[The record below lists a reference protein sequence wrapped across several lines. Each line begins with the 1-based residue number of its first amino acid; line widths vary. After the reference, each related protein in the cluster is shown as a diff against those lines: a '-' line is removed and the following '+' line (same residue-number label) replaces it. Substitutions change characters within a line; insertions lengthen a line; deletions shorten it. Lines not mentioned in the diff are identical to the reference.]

1 MSYEAETKAITK
13 FFKFQPRICKVFKNQ
28 LLDLQDFSGL
38 LRLPA
43 LTTVCEDPPPPSYS
57 RPKNRF
63 PTFALYAEAT
73 EAIGR

>member
-43 LTTVCEDPPPPSYS
+43 LTTVCEDPPPPS
-57 RPKNRF
+57 
-63 PTFALYAEAT
+63 
-73 EAIGR
+73 

>member
-1 MSYEAETKAITK
+1 MSIDNEHLSE
-13 FFKFQPRICKVFKNQ
+13 
-28 LLDLQDFSGL
+28 LLKGF
-38 LRLPA
+38 P
-43 LTTVCEDPPPPSYS
+43 LTTLCGEPPTPSYS